1 MKQPIPRWA
10 VFAALAVTIMA
21 SRPLAAQEEEAGI
34 RVGAKA
40 PVIKV
45 NDLAGTPVD
54 LGQWV
59 GKKPVLIEFW
69 ATWCPNCEQM
79 LPRLKAAYT
88 QYGDRVEFLGVN
100 VTVNQKPDQ
109 VRQYVAAHQIPFR
122 ILFDD
127 QGTSVRAFDAPA
139 TAFIVIL
146 DPAGTVIYTGLG
158 GDQSVDAA
166 LSRVVSPAKPSR

>member
-1 MKQPIPRWA
+1 MQRVSRWP
-10 VFAALAVTIMA
+10 AALAVAAMLTFA
-21 SRPLAAQEEEAGI
+21 ALPLLAQEEEAGI

-40 PVIKV
+40 PAVTV
-45 NDLAGTPVD
+45 NDLAGKPVD
-54 LGQWV
+54 LGQWI

-79 LPRLKAAYT
+79 LPRLKAAYAT
-88 QYGDRVEFLGVN
+88 YRDRVEFLGVN
-100 VTVNQKPDQ
+100 VTVNQKPEQ

-122 ILFDD
+122 ILYDD
-127 QGTSVRAFDAPA
+127 QGASVRAFDAPA
-139 TAFIVIL
+139 TAFVVIL

-166 LSRVVSPAKPSR
+166 LGRAVSPAKPSR